1 MTFGVFQSYL
11 QTHPPF
17 ENSRYIPVVGV
28 LATVCLGGQAASS
41 PKPSTDFQRNIIS
54 RKSSPYTLRYQTSK
68 YQRHMICIGWLIC
81 IIALLASSFATKVWH
96 LMLTQGFLYGV
107 GVVILYYPVL
117 SIVNEWFVKRR
128 GLAYGLM

>member
-1 MTFGVFQSYL
+1 
-11 QTHPPF
+11 
-17 ENSRYIPVVGV
+17 
-28 LATVCLGGQAASS
+28 
-41 PKPSTDFQRNIIS
+41 
-54 RKSSPYTLRYQTSK
+54 
-68 YQRHMICIGWLIC
+68 MICIGWLIC